1 VFILD
6 MRTYKDP
13 NSNDL
18 PLGLVVGDGPGTYE
32 GVGQG
37 DNGAAGHHYDPARAA
52 VGDFTPFWEFV
63 SGPANAGAFGPNP
76 LDGTFGRSGRGRC
89 RPSLPGS
96 GKVRGV
102 RRVVSSVRSAW

>member
-37 DNGAAGHHYDPARAA
+37 DNGAAAHHYDPARAA

-63 SGPANAGAFGPNP
+63 SG
-76 LDGTFGRSGRGRC
+76 
-89 RPSLPGS
+89 RP
-96 GKVRGV
+96 
-102 RRVVSSVRSAW
+102 RRARSARTAGRDVRALWTGTLPPFLTRIGEGSRGAACCK